1 MPRRARRPVAA
12 LSGLALVPA
21 LALGGVVL
29 IARGESQ
36 PSATTTTSSVA
47 QERPDALAT
56 PLLSVRRAPTPL
68 AADRTADVVAAAA
81 TPLAE
86 ALDATSCLSLSLN
99 DRLVVERNSDV
110 VLIPASN
117 VKVVTAAVA
126 LDVLGA
132 GTTFT
137 TTVVGPAPVD
147 GVIEGD
153 IHVVGGG
160 DPVLSERWY
169 AQPAE
174 GRQRPPLHVT
184 DVNLLADALVAAGVT
199 RVNGA
204 VLADDSRYDDER
216 FPAGWNDEI
225 RRSADGAPV
234 GALVIN
240 DSFLS
245 SGARG
250 DNPTD
255 SAARTFLGLLAERGI
270 EVTGG
275 FGSAVAPAGAAVL
288 GSIASAPLS
297 TLLNEMLATS
307 DNLTAEM
314 LLKEI
319 GLATTQ
325 QGTRAAGLQ
334 AMAERVASWGV
345 PMAGVTFTDGS
356 GLSRDNSLTCAA
368 LAAVLQRGSAA
379 DPVGAG
385 LAIAGQD
392 GSTLADSFQQQGLEG
407 VVQGKTGT
415 LTGVKS
421 LSGYFVSGTDE
432 VAFVLILNGDSAP
445 LFQPLWDQ
453 LGSALLT
460 VTTGPAASALGP
472 TAS

>member
-1 MPRRARRPVAA
+1 MPRRARRPVAV
-12 LSGLALVPA
+12 LCGLALLPA

-36 PSATTTTSSVA
+36 PSTSPTTSTVPGEQPA
-47 QERPDALAT
+47 ALAT
-56 PLLSVRRAPTPL
+56 PLLSVRRAPAPL
-68 AADRTADVVAAAA
+68 AADRTSDLLVAAT
-81 TPLAE
+81 TPIAE
-86 ALDATSCLSLSLN
+86 SLDATSCLALN
-99 DRLVVERNSDV
+99 VNDQPTVARNADV
-110 VLIPASN
+110 ALIPASN
-117 VKVVTAAVA
+117 VKVITAAVA
-126 LDVLGA
+126 LEVLGA
-132 GTTFT
+132 GITFT
-137 TTVVGPAPVD
+137 TTVVGPAPVN

-153 IHVVGGG
+153 VFVVGGG

-174 GRQRPPLHVT
+174 GRKRPPLHVT

-199 RVNGA
+199 QVNGS
-204 VLADDSRYDDER
+204 VLGDDSRYDDER
-216 FPAGWNDEI
+216 FPAGWSDDI
-225 RRSADGAPV
+225 RKSADGAPV

-255 SAARTFLGLLAERGI
+255 SAARTFVGLLAERGI

-275 FGSAVAPAGAAVL
+275 FGSATAPAGAAVL
-288 GSIASAPLS
+288 GSITSAPLS
-297 TLLNEMLATS
+297 TLLHEMLATS

-314 LLKEI
+314 LVKEI

-334 AMAERVASWGV
+334 AMTERVAAWGV

-356 GLSRDNSLTCAA
+356 GLSRDNQLTCDT
-368 LAAVLQRGSAA
+368 LAAVLQRGSAV

-385 LAIAGQD
+385 LALGGQA

-415 LTGVKS
+415 LTGVKT
-421 LSGYFVSGTDE
+421 LSGYFVSGADE
-432 VAFVLILNGDSAP
+432 VAFVLILNGDSAAS
-445 LFQPLWDQ
+445 FQPLWDQ
-453 LGSALLT
+453 LGGALLS
-460 VTTGPAASALGP
+460 VTTGPAATVLAPMGS
-472 TAS
+472 